1 MIEWYVEHVYVLP
14 AQFYVFIAIG
24 PVCAFLMRCFELAT
38 NRRLSFPGGPK
49 PGPTTTEPDHP
60 VVDKGDFTLPPEPP
74 PNREGGHP
82 VCEHDM
88 LITRQVAERQPAV
101 KQPRR
106 AKYCPRCGEDIRG
119 LRLYFTLPVQH

>member
-14 AQFYVFIAIG
+14 AQFYIFFAIG
-24 PVCAFLMRCFELAT
+24 PVCAFLIRCVELAT
-38 NRRLSFPGGPK
+38 NRRFSFPRGPE
-49 PGPTTTEPDHP
+49 PTTTEPEHP
-60 VVDKGDFTLPPEPP
+60 VVDKGDYTLPPEPP

-82 VCEHDM
+82 LCEHDM
-88 LITRQVAERQPAV
+88 LITRQAAQRQPSV

-106 AKYCPRCGEDIRG
+106 AKYCPRCGEDIRA

>member
-38 NRRLSFPGGPK
+38 NRRLSFPRGPK
-49 PGPTTTEPDHP
+49 STTTEPEHP
-60 VVDKGDFTLPPEPP
+60 VVDKDDYTPPPEPP

-82 VCEHDM
+82 VCDHGM
-88 LITRQVAERQPAV
+88 LVTRQVAERQPAV

-106 AKYCPRCGEDIRG
+106 ANYCPRCGEDIRG